1 MLGYA
6 PDLIMITLVYVVLQ
20 APRTAHLFIGLHG
33 GEVRGSPGIHNRGR
47 KNVRAV
53 PTTPRYLCMVMT
65 LLTDRYSRTHR
76 NLRISIVDKCD
87 LRCTYCMPEDQ
98 QFLKR
103 DELMTREEIRT
114 LAKLFV
120 EQYGITKIRL
130 TGGEPLMRPDVVDL
144 VRDMAQLPVKLGLT
158 TNATRLHLFLD
169 QLISAGLKSVNISLD
184 TFDAERFR
192 TLSRRDGHD
201 RVLANIEQAIDR
213 GLHVKLN
220 MVVMRGVNDDELL
233 RFTELTRDRP
243 VHVRFI
249 EFMPFAGNLWGRE
262 RVYTYSEMLGRIGS
276 AHTIEKLDD
285 DPHSTAK
292 AYRVKGWQ
300 GTFAVISTVTEPF
313 CGNCD
318 RLRLTAEGK
327 LRNCLFAREETDL
340 LSALRSGEDV
350 SSLIEANVLAKHKM
364 LGGLPQFNLDKQEE
378 VLHDLSS
385 RPMVSIG
392 G

>member
-1 MLGYA
+1 M
-6 PDLIMITLVYVVLQ
+6 
-20 APRTAHLFIGLHG
+20 
-33 GEVRGSPGIHNRGR
+33 
-47 KNVRAV
+47 
-53 PTTPRYLCMVMT
+53 
-65 LLTDRYSRTHR
+65 LTDRYSRTHR

-130 TGGEPLMRPDVVDL
+130 TGGEPLMRPDVVNI